1 MPLSERFPWLAL
13 MRLGIGTYH
22 LSPREFWNCTLRE
35 LVFVRDGGGVSRQ
48 VLVEMMKE
56 WPDE

>member
-1 MPLSERFPWLAL
+1 LAEGFPWLQL

-35 LVFVRDGGGVSRQ
+35 LVFTRGVEGMTRAG
-48 VLVEMMKE
+48 LDEMMRA
-56 WPDE
+56 WPD

>member
-1 MPLSERFPWLAL
+1 MPLAERFPWLAL

-35 LVFVRDGGGVSRQ
+35 LVFTRGVEGVSRLG
-48 VLVEMMKE
+48 LVEMMKE
-56 WPDE
+56 WPD

>member
-1 MPLSERFPWLAL
+1 

-35 LVFVRDGGGVSRQ
+35 LVFTRSVDGISRG
-48 VLVEMMKE
+48 VLVGMMGQ
-56 WPDE
+56 WPD

>member
-1 MPLSERFPWLAL
+1 LAERFPWLAL

-35 LVFVRDGGGVSRQ
+35 LVFARGVEGISRAG
-48 VLVEMMKE
+48 LVEMMKE
-56 WPDE
+56 WPD